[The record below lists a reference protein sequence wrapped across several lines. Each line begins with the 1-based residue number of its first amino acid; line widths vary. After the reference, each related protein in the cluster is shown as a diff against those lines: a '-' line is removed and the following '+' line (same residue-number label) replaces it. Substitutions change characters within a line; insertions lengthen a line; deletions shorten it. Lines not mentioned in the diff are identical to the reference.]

1 MKNYFVD
8 VIDFWKKSNEPS
20 MQASAYRE
28 VSRFCRSMIDKIDQD
43 NSFSDK
49 SYVANLYN
57 NIKYVGEDI
66 STDNLAKKRL
76 EIAGTVVG
84 NDFVDMKIFL
94 RALECASYLANAM
107 PDDVLVEKQH
117 ERFADEIMDLDRAR
131 IPSA

>member
-1 MKNYFVD
+1 
-8 VIDFWKKSNEPS
+8 
-20 MQASAYRE
+20 
-28 VSRFCRSMIDKIDQD
+28 MIDKIDQD